1 MNLSKTTKVL
11 LIILS
16 LVLAGAATWFFYK
29 KENGD
34 PESGLKPRIEMG
46 VARISAI
53 TDSTLDLNLDLLVH
67 NPLPIGL
74 DIESMAYTVRM
85 GETTIVENEYA
96 EPFVVKG
103 RDSSTISVAAQ
114 LKLLKMIQ
122 EIKEQDRLG
131 NDSID
136 YHMESTLH
144 LRKPFLGKDTLRI
157 SKDMRMEVYHLP
169 EIEVLGFDLEK
180 FRLNKS
186 DITLKWK
193 LTNKNSFPLE
203 FRNPTYSINVG
214 KQDQLLKGST
224 QEGTLVKANS
234 TDTYD
239 IPFKLDMGDL
249 LKTAG
254 QLLVQGK
261 DLPFKL
267 DFKCTLKSPNEM
279 VNNST
284 LNYIIAGELRDLEE
298 LKKMMDKK

>member
-11 LIILS
+11 LVIL
-16 LVLAGAATWFFYK
+16 LLAIAGAAAWYLYK
-29 KENGD
+29 EKNGN
-34 PESGLKPRIEMG
+34 PVSGLKPRIEMG

-53 TDSTLDLNLDLLVH
+53 TDSTLNLNLDLLVH
-67 NPLPIGL
+67 NPLPVGL
-74 DIESMAYTVRM
+74 DIKNMAYTVKM
-85 GETTIVENEYA
+85 GETTIVEDEYA
-96 EPFVVKG
+96 KPFMVEA

-114 LKLLKMIQ
+114 LNLLKLIK
-122 EIKEQDRLG
+122 EINEQDRLG
-131 NDSID
+131 NDSVD
-136 YHMESTLH
+136 YQMEGTLH
-144 LRKPFLGKDTLRI
+144 LSKPFLGKDTLRL
-157 SKDMRMEVYHLP
+157 SKDVRMAVYHLP

-186 DITLKWK
+186 DIILKLK

-224 QEGTLVKANS
+224 QGGTLVKANS
-234 TDTYD
+234 TDTYE

-254 QLLVQGK
+254 QLLFQGK

-267 DFKCTLKSPNEM
+267 NFKCTLKSSNEM

-284 LNYIIAGELRDLEE
+284 LNYIVDGKLKDLEE

>member
-1 MNLSKTTKVL
+1 MNKTTKIL
-11 LIILS
+11 LIL
-16 LVLAGAATWFFYK
+16 LLLALGWRLAAWYFYK
-29 KENGD
+29 KENAN

-53 TDSTLDLNLDLLVH
+53 TDSTLDLSLDLLVH
-67 NPLPIGL
+67 NPLPVGL

-96 EPFVVKG
+96 KPFVVEG
-103 RDSSTISVAAQ
+103 RDSSTVNVAAQ
-114 LKLLKMIQ
+114 LNLLNLIE
-122 EIKEQDRLG
+122 EINKQDRLG
-131 NDSID
+131 NDSVD
-136 YHMESTLH
+136 YHMEGILN

-157 SKDMRMEVYHLP
+157 SRDMRMEVYHLP
-169 EIEVLGFDLEK
+169 EVEVLGFDLEK

-186 DITLKWK
+186 DITLKLK

-203 FRNPTYSINVG
+203 FKNPTYSINVG

-224 QEGTLVKANS
+224 SGGTTVQAKS
-234 TDTYD
+234 TDTYE

-249 LKTAG
+249 VKTAG
-254 QLLVQGK
+254 QLLFQGK

-267 DFKCTLKSPNEM
+267 NFKCTLASPNEM

-284 LNYIIAGELRDLEE
+284 LNYIVDGELRDLEE
-298 LKKMMDKK
+298 LKNMMNKK